1 MTLFISNLE
10 SEMRDALRLIH
21 SDNDQLS
28 AAVKSVQIVR
38 EIIIRLRA
46 FTRDNPFPDQQD
58 EIRYFKYWGP
68 RFYGRLFYYR
78 KICDLGI
85 ARMHNSPERLE
96 TLLKKELQTIE
107 DFYYRHEQL
116 CKMYYLKD
124 NSLDER
130 IFIRNASENHFFDE
144 VEVLMDQDF
153 CVGCYFAS
161 RLYANQK
168 LRRYLKHQ
176 LEAKNPLVTNDA
188 PQLTWTDGKTDAGE
202 IIIALYLS
210 KSFNDGKAQLKEIVQ
225 WFEVRA
231 NIKVGNIHVLWQ
243 EIKRRKTGITK
254 FLDRGRE
261 LLLNKAEDE
270 D

>member
-1 MTLFISNLE
+1 
-10 SEMRDALRLIH
+10 MRDALRLIH
-21 SDNDQLS
+21 SESDQLS
-28 AAVKSVQIVR
+28 VAVKSVQVVR
-38 EIIIRLRA
+38 DIIIRLR
-46 FTRDNPFPDQQD
+46 THNRERPFPDRQE

-78 KICDLGI
+78 KICDLEI
-85 ARMHNSPERLE
+85 ARIHTGPDRLE
-96 TLLKKELQTIE
+96 TFLRKEMQTIE
-107 DFYYRHEQL
+107 DFYYRHEEL

-124 NSLDER
+124 DSLDDR

-144 VEVLMDQDF
+144 VEMLMDQDF

-168 LRRYLKHQ
+168 LRSYLKHQ
-176 LEAKNPLVTNDA
+176 LEVKNPIAGTDA
-188 PQLTWTDGKTDAGE
+188 TQLTWTNGKTDAGE
-202 IIIALYLS
+202 IILALYLS
-210 KSFNDGKAQLKEIVQ
+210 KSFNDGQAQLKEIVQ
-225 WFEVRA
+225 WFEVHA
-231 NIKVGNIHVLWQ
+231 NIKVNIHVLWQ
-243 EIKRRKTGITK
+243 DIKRRKTGITK